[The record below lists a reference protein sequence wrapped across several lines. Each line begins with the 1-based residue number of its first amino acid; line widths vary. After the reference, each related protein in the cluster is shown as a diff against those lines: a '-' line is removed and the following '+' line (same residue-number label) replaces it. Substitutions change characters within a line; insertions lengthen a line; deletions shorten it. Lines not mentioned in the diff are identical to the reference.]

1 MITDKDAKEWQ
12 KMVDKLEKQNKKKD
26 NEASIASFF
35 KSCLSPEEKRK
46 LDKSK
51 KKWYNGSM
59 TNKTLK
65 LDNSVRLQM
74 LENEKKE
81 ITEKLEHYEFNGPSL
96 KIQELEDELFEVND
110 TIKKLG

>member
-1 MITDKDAKEWQ
+1 MKSRAIHFALDKTQKEW
-12 KMVDKLEKQNKKKD
+12 
-26 NEASIASFF
+26 
-35 KSCLSPEEKRK
+35 
-46 LDKSK
+46 
-51 KKWYNGSM
+51 YNSSM

-96 KIQELEDELFEVND
+96 KVQELEDELFEVND